1 MLISFGLANAI
12 MAVSNERKL
21 LSFTLD
27 QSHLLS
33 IIELFSVLNN
43 HLASKMVS
51 WLFFNPK

>member
-27 QSHLLS
+27 LSHLLS
-33 IIELFSVLNN
+33 IIEFSVLNN
-43 HLASKMVS
+43 YLAGKMVS